1 MGACILRRDVP
12 TLDCPDCEESIA
24 MHELETRTVA
34 QSSGFR
40 TSYRC
45 PFCHADF
52 EDIEAMM

>member
-1 MGACILRRDVP
+1 MPELE
-12 TLDCPDCEESIA
+12 CPECGRSIA

-52 EDIEAMM
+52 EDVKTLL

>member
-1 MGACILRRDVP
+1 MP

-40 TSYRC
+40 TTYRC

-52 EDIEAMM
+52 EDVEALM